1 VGCAR
6 ESTKQMSGDCQG
18 ARRRR
23 LANVLER
30 IDYDSRR
37 GEVSV
42 CWRAPQEGS
51 PVSFPLRSLTAVRP
65 VAVEQEESA
74 GTTAARVPL
83 FADSNRRH
91 STQRRRDRELAQE
104 ALATL
109 LPAMTLVE
117 QAMPLA
123 IAEPFCASA

>member
-1 VGCAR
+1 
-6 ESTKQMSGDCQG
+6 M
-18 ARRRR
+18 
-23 LANVLER
+23 
-30 IDYDSRR
+30 
-37 GEVSV
+37 
-42 CWRAPQEGS
+42 
-51 PVSFPLRSLTAVRP
+51 RP